1 MKRTLKI
8 IALLLICGT
17 IFFLLND
24 SLAYKATA
32 YETTCPSWMSDQ
44 ECLTFLQE
52 QTQLIADEKNN
63 LNTSIN
69 AENFEQMSLSQQ
81 IAYLASSVKETELEI
96 AEKELDI
103 EKKNVEIRLL
113 GNDILDLQN
122 SIDTLT
128 QEINNLKDIMSNRTQ
143 ASYKMT
149 FVSPIEIIL
158 DSKNFETMM
167 RRMKYLMEAKKKDR
181 ELLSDMAVSRGQ
193 LEDEEVI
200 LNEKRAEIQT
210 KRNDIEAQRADLAED
225 RKNLESQQAQQQV
238 LLAESQKR
246 EQEYND
252 NLAELQAMEDSITAQ
267 VTQLIMQLYQS
278 GQLPADTPVS
288 KGDVIGFQ
296 GHTGFAYGSHLHFE
310 LNFGNTNPFSNGYLT
325 GGGAIYASVNS
336 GSAHTPLSGAHLT
349 QGFHSGGYG
358 GGYAIDLVSFTHGI
372 QPQDYYC
379 VEAGQVC
386 CFGTCVPAGCWYGL
400 KGEGAPIHAIKDGMI
415 TKVTMGVCGG
425 KYTVV
430 DHGGGETSL
439 YLHLR

>member
-1 MKRTLKI
+1 MKKI
-8 IALLLICGT
+8 LRVILLLIIST
-17 IFFLLND
+17 TAFYLLND
-24 SLAYKATA
+24 SITYKATA
-32 YETTCPSWMSDQ
+32 YETTCPDWMGDQ
-44 ECLTFLQE
+44 ECLDFLQE
-52 QTQLIADEKNN
+52 QAQQIADEKSN
-63 LNTSIN
+63 LNTSID

-81 IAYLASSVKETELEI
+81 ISYLASKVTETELEI
-96 AEKELDI
+96 AEKEIDV
-103 EKKNVEIRLL
+103 EKKNVEVRIL
-113 GNDILDLQN
+113 GSDILDLQN

-128 QEINNLKDIMSNRTQ
+128 QEINNLEDIMTNRTQ

-149 FVSPIEIIL
+149 FISPLEVVL

-167 RRMKYLMEAKKKDR
+167 RRMKYLIEAKKKDR
-181 ELLSDMAVSRGQ
+181 ELLSDMAVSKDQ
-193 LEDEEVI
+193 LKEEESI
-200 LNEKRAEIQT
+200 LSEKRAEVQT
-210 KRNDIEAQRADLAED
+210 KRNDIEAQRAELAED

-238 LLAESQKR
+238 LLAESQRR
-246 EQEYND
+246 EQEYQD
-252 NLAELQAMEDSITAQ
+252 NLAALQAMEDSITAQ

-288 KGDVIGFQ
+288 KGDIIGFQ
-296 GHTGFAYGSHLHFE
+296 GHTGFSYGSHLHFE
-310 LNFGNTNPFSNGYLT
+310 LNFGNTNPFANGYLT
-325 GGGAIYASVNS
+325 GGGAIYAPVNS

-400 KGEGAPIHAIKDGMI
+400 RGEGAPIHAIKDGMI
-415 TKVTMGVCGG
+415 TKVTTGVCGG
-425 KYTVV
+425 QYTVV